1 MLGTLGDAAAT
12 AGQGLN
18 DMNGLRWLTLCV
30 VLGGTAPLAA
40 AAAAQQQAGAAKVT
54 PELQKGEITS
64 SGYTPPGQ
72 SVERGRASVLL
83 DVPADRVIAVV
94 QDYAQY
100 KEFLPNFEASRVLS
114 QRGAAALVFVQV
126 AIMKGAAHIWAEL
139 KLKPRKSEGPTHV
152 IEAKMLKGNVD
163 HMEALWEVTPVDAQ
177 RTLVSF
183 EIIVD
188 PNLPLPSSLISD
200 ENRKT
205 ARKTLRALRER
216 VALPAAKAAPPKP

>member
-1 MLGTLGDAAAT
+1 
-12 AGQGLN
+12 
-18 DMNGLRWLTLCV
+18 MNGRRWLSLCGV
-30 VLGGTAPLAA
+30 FAGMALAVGP
-40 AAAAQQQAGAAKVT
+40 AGAQTSGAKIT
-54 PELQKGEITS
+54 PELQKGEIAS

-83 DVPADRVIAVV
+83 DAPIDRVYAVV

-114 QRGAAALVFVQV
+114 QRGASALVFVQV
-126 AIMKGAAHIWAEL
+126 KIMKGAAHIWAEL
-139 KLKPRKSEGPTHV
+139 KLKPRKSEGPTRV
-152 IEAKMLKGNVD
+152 IEAKMMKGNVD
-163 HMEALWEVTPVDAQ
+163 HMEALWEVTAVDDR
-177 RTLVSF
+177 RTLVTF

-216 VALPAAKAAPPKP
+216 VAVPTKPVKT